1 MNEKWEAAASF
12 GAAAFLFC
20 RYSDKAL
27 ALLHGLGYNK
37 KNIERWRGRR
47 EKLQEG
53 LHPGGTFD
61 RRGDYCS
68 FGGNSNSCPLKST
81 GKIKTRRRYAYSQK
95 YRVSIDNGSQ

>member
-1 MNEKWEAAASF
+1 MKRETAASF
-12 GAAAFLFC
+12 GAAVSLFADIPAKSLPS
-20 RYSDKAL
+20 RMESDIM
-27 ALLHGLGYNK
+27 K
-37 KNIERWRGRR
+37 KNVERWRGRR

-53 LHPGGTFD
+53 LHFGGTFD
-61 RRGDYCS
+61 RRGDHCG